1 MTGLAVAAARS
12 KPSSRRSRPHRLSSS
27 ATNGDLVV
35 TTGEEISD
43 ALNGH
48 PISRTLPTRAGIITA
63 DVAIRDAMIA
73 AALEHPQAA
82 ADLWTHIGRRLV
94 GQPRAEALT
103 IAAVSYCLLGD
114 AIRAGI
120 ATDAALDEAEATH
133 CPTPRLAVLLQAA
146 LRAGIPPQQIRRI
159 LAGIDPKPKQD

>member
-1 MTGLAVAAARS
+1 VPIAEAAAHLDMRE
-12 KPSSRRSRPHRLSSS
+12 
-27 ATNGDLVV
+27 ATIINMI
-35 TTGEEISD
+35 T
-43 ALNGH
+43 A
-48 PISRTLPTRAGIITA
+48 RTLAGYV
-63 DVAIRDAMIA
+63 DWGE
-73 AALEHPQAA
+73 LEHPQAA
-82 ADLWTHIGRRLV
+82 AELWTHIGRRLR

-159 LAGIDPKPKQD
+159 LADIEPKPKQD